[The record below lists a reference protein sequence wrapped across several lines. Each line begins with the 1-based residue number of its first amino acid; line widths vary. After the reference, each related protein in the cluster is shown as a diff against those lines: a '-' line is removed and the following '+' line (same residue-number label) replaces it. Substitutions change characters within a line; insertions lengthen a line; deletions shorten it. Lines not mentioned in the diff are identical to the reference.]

1 MVFIVFQHTYP
12 PAPLCASTTLQ
23 SPVCLTSYTEVKFV
37 YTSVVPHLSLCFAL
51 IFIDRVFTTDIS
63 ALFAK
68 SKTIF
73 LLHSLLKHL
82 TSAASLSPLSPSRTC
97 LFIVCASR
105 HSLLLPLHSACFL
118 TRSHLTASS

>member
-23 SPVCLTSYTEVKFV
+23 SPVCLISYTEVKVCLHLSCPSFI
-37 YTSVVPHLSLCFAL
+37 TLFRPHLHRS
-51 IFIDRVFTTDIS
+51 VTTDVS